1 MWNDSEC
8 GDRRNSAAD
17 VLSSWLIVG
26 VIALGVVVGLGL
38 ELFATDKSASIM
50 ASRDALEPG
59 ELPAVMSAIA
69 PADDDRQ
76 R

>member
-1 MWNDSEC
+1 MWDESEC
-8 GDRRNSAAD
+8 GDRRSSTAD

-26 VIALGVVVGLGL
+26 VIALGVAVGLGVQ
-38 ELFATDKSASIM
+38 LFMPDRSVSIT
-50 ASRDALEPG
+50 ASRDSLESS
-59 ELPAVMSAIA
+59 EISTVLSAIA